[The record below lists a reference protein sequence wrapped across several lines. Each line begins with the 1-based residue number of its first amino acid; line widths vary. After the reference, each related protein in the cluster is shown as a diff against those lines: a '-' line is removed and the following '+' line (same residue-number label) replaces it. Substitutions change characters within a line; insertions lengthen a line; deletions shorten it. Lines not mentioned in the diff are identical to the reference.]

1 MNPDSND
8 LIQRHMAGLLT
19 DDEAAA
25 LQTSLKA
32 DTDLRRLYL
41 HYMNLDVALEAQAG
55 SRDRVIDLLRA
66 APLPENKPAVRW
78 HSWRPLTAA
87 AALVLFFGGWV
98 IGSSTRKAP
107 PISEKLEAVDDGVA
121 LLTQVVDANWRGT
134 HQPRAGNILPAGRLQ
149 LTSGL
154 AQLEFYSG
162 AQVILEG
169 PADLELISANRA
181 VCRSGRIRAWVP
193 PQARGFQVMSP
204 EFELIDLGTE
214 FGMDVGGNA
223 GSKVEVFD
231 GEVELHP
238 AGAGAPPPAPLRLL
252 EGAGIAWASTG
263 QRTDFRANAS
273 GFPSFDDVRS
283 RSDQRA
289 KERYAAWQTWS
300 RAVSNDSRVVVRY
313 DFEKLDARLID
324 SGPQHADGSIIG
336 CEVSNGRWAEKG
348 ALEFKRPSDRVRV
361 NIPGSYDAL
370 TLSAW
375 IRLDAIP
382 GRAQSLLLTD
392 GYERGYPHWQI
403 AATGQLRLG
412 LRVAAPDGALKGT
425 GYASPELFQPH
436 RIGVWTFVATTYDNR
451 AGKVRH
457 FLNGKEVSAEPMV
470 SEQTLQ
476 IGKADIGNWSL
487 PIASDPKPVRN
498 FVGRIDE
505 MTLWKVALSESELLE
520 IYENTRP

>member
-1 MNPDSND
+1 MNPNE
-8 LIQRHMAGLLT
+8 LIQRYQHGEATDAEVAELDRLLAS
-19 DDEAAA
+19 DR
-25 LQTSLKA
+25 
-32 DTDLRRLYL
+32 DLRRKLIVETGIDAGL
-41 HYMNLDVALEAQAG
+41 CEIVRERVSQPPVVAPRR
-55 SRDRVIDLLRA
+55 SV
-66 APLPENKPAVRW
+66 W
-78 HSWRPLTAA
+78 FSWRPLAAA
-87 AALVLFFGGWV
+87 AALVLFVGGWV
-98 IGSSTRKAP
+98 IGSSTRKAATL
-107 PISEKLEAVDDGVA
+107 SEKPEAVDDGVA
-121 LLTQVVDANWRGT
+121 LLTQVVDANWKGV
-134 HQPRAGNILPAGRLQ
+134 HQPRAGNILSAGRLQ

-162 AQVILEG
+162 VRLIIEG
-169 PADLELISANRA
+169 PADVELVSANRA

-193 PQARGFQVMSP
+193 PQARGFQVVAP

-252 EGAGIAWASTG
+252 EGAGIAWAGTG
-263 QRTDFRANAS
+263 QRTDIHANAS

-283 RSDQRA
+283 RSDQRTR
-289 KERYAAWQTWS
+289 ERYASWQRWNLS
-300 RAVSNDSRVVVRY
+300 AASDARIVARY
-313 DFEKLDARLID
+313 DFEQMENGLLD
-324 SGPQHADGSIIG
+324 SGPSHAHGTIIG
-336 CEVSNGRWAEKG
+336 CEKSSGRWAEKG

-382 GRAQSLLLTD
+382 GRAQGLLLTD

-412 LRVAAPDGALKGT
+412 LRVAAPDGALKAT
-425 GYASPELFQPH
+425 GYGSTELFQPR

-451 AGKVRH
+451 AGKVLH
-457 FLNGKEVSAEPMV
+457 FLNGKEVSAEPIV

>member
-1 MNPDSND
+1 MNPNE
-8 LIQRHMAGLLT
+8 LIQRYLHGEATEAELAELDGLLANDPALRRKLIVEAGIDAGLC
-19 DDEAAA
+19 EIARERASQPSVVA
-25 LQTSLKA
+25 P
-32 DTDLRRLYL
+32 RRSVWL
-41 HYMNLDVALEAQAG
+41 
-55 SRDRVIDLLRA
+55 
-66 APLPENKPAVRW
+66 
-78 HSWRPLTAA
+78 SWRPLAAA
-87 AALVLFFGGWV
+87 AALVLFIGGWV

-107 PISEKLEAVDDGVA
+107 TVSDNPEAVDDGVA
-121 LLTQVVDANWRGT
+121 LLTQMLDASWTGT
-134 HQPRAGNILPAGRLQ
+134 RQPRAGTILSPGRLQ
-149 LTSGL
+149 LSRGL

-162 AQVILEG
+162 VRLIIEG
-169 PADLELISANRA
+169 PADVELVSANRA
-181 VCRSGRIRAWVP
+181 VCHSGRIRAWVP
-193 PQARGFQVMSP
+193 PQARGFQVVSP
-204 EFELIDLGTE
+204 EFELVDLGTE
-214 FGMDVGGNA
+214 FGMEVGANV

-238 AGAGAPPPAPLRLL
+238 AGARTADPLRLL
-252 EGAGIAWASTG
+252 EGAGVAWDSTG
-263 QRTDFRANAS
+263 QWTDIRANAS

-283 RSDQRA
+283 RAEQRA
-289 KERYAAWQTWS
+289 KERYAAWQQWS
-300 RAVSNDSRVVVRY
+300 RTIADDPRVAVRY
-313 DFEKLDARLID
+313 DFEELHQRLID
-324 SGPQHADGSIIG
+324 SGPQRADGTIIG
-336 CEVSNGRWAEKG
+336 CEASNGRWAEKG

-382 GRAQSLLLTD
+382 GRAQGLLLTD

-412 LRVAAPDGALKGT
+412 LRVAAPDGALKAT
-425 GYASPELFQPH
+425 GYGSTELFQPR

-505 MTLWKVALSESELLE
+505 MTLWKVALSEPELLE